1 MSDYLWDKTGET
13 DPEVEQLEE
22 LLGSFKFQPK
32 PLVLPET
39 ITSHARPRRPT
50 YLQGLAIAASL
61 LLVSLVG
68 WWFVARRHDAVS
80 QPASVAQT
88 PNKINA
94 PTATGT
100 ELKDVATTT
109 NGSKEESRQGD
120 EKALQQ
126 TLAAAPRRRTVQRAT
141 FEKRRMRPEKD
152 FSPATSQQDE
162 TASATPALSPEEME
176 EAERG
181 KEQLMLALQV
191 ASAKLNHAHRKAQ
204 TVPGVDKGSKPEQKP
219 DNQLR

>member
-1 MSDYLWDKTGET
+1 MSDYLWDKTGER

-39 ITSHARPRRPT
+39 IASDTQTRRP

-68 WWFVARRHDAVS
+68 WWLVAHRRDE
-80 QPASVAQT
+80 ASKPQTVAQT
-88 PNKINA
+88 PSK
-94 PTATGT
+94 T
-100 ELKDVATTT
+100 DATTAQAAT
-109 NGSKEESRQGD
+109 VKDGAANGSKEEAKHNVEQPS
-120 EKALQQ
+120 QQ
-126 TLAAAPRRRTVQRAT
+126 TLARIPRRRTVLHVT
-141 FEKRRMRPEKD
+141 IEKQNVRPEKD
-152 FSPATSQQDE
+152 FGPATSQQE
-162 TASATPALSPEEME
+162 ESASAATPPLSPQELE

-181 KEQLMLALQV
+181 KEQLLLALQV
-191 ASAKLNHAHRKAQ
+191 ASAKLNHAQRKAQ
-204 TVPGVDKGSKPEQKP
+204 PITNADKGSKPESKP